1 MYRILIDQEGG
12 RVRRLRP
19 PHWEAYPAGEVFG
32 EHYHQDKKRA
42 LRFAWLQSRLMACDL
57 QKLGI
62 NVDCLPVL
70 DVPVRGSHDV
80 IGDRA
85 YGTEP
90 VIVSDIGLAASEGLL
105 SGGVL
110 PVIKHIPGHGRAGV
124 DSHKDLPV
132 VTATISELER
142 SDFEPFRRLNEMPL
156 AMTAHVVYTAID
168 ADNPATTSKRVIKDI
183 IRDYIGF
190 DGLLMCDDL
199 SMHALKGSFEER
211 TTASFDAGCDVVLH
225 CNGDLNEMRPIA
237 AASPKLS
244 GDSLRRAVQATD
256 LFASVKAC
264 DEDDLRSEFR
274 TLCDGNEKD
283 LVSIAQGSDV
293 ADVWDN
299 SEKEILSTEPQLKV
313 DVEGFEGPL
322 DLLLELSRRQKV
334 DLSKISILA
343 LAEQYLEF
351 VEEVRKLR
359 IELAADYLVMAAW
372 LAFLKSKLL
381 LPVEDSSDDE
391 MSGEEMAAQLAF
403 RLKRLEAMREAGK
416 RLVNRNR
423 LGRDFFRTRHSGTH
437 SN

>member
-1 MYRILIDQEGG
+1 MGITSAIFGCSGLSLTQDERDFFREVQPWGYILFGRNVDTPEQLATLVTDLKLCVSHKDVPILIDQEGG

-19 PHWEAYPAGEVFG
+19 PHWEAYPAGEAFG
-32 EHYHQDKKRA
+32 EHYHQDKERA

-132 VTATISELER
+132 VTATIEELKK
-142 SDFEPFRRLNEMPL
+142 SDFEPFRRLNKMPL

-168 ADNPATTSKRVIKDI
+168 ADNPATTSARIISDI

-211 TTASFDAGCDVVLH
+211 TAASFDAGCDVVLH
-225 CNGDLNEMRPIA
+225 CNGDLDEMRPIA
-237 AASPKLS
+237 ASSPKLS
-244 GDSLRRAVQATD
+244 GDSLRRAIQATD
-256 LFASVKAC
+256 LFANIKPC
-264 DEDDLRSEFR
+264 DEENFRKEFR
-274 TLCDGNEKD
+274 SLC
-283 LVSIAQGSDV
+283 
-293 ADVWDN
+293 
-299 SEKEILSTEPQLKV
+299 
-313 DVEGFEGPL
+313 EGETYGQDPT
-322 DLLLELSRRQKV
+322 
-334 DLSKISILA
+334 
-343 LAEQYLEF
+343 
-351 VEEVRKLR
+351 
-359 IELAADYLVMAAW
+359 
-372 LAFLKSKLL
+372 
-381 LPVEDSSDDE
+381 
-391 MSGEEMAAQLAF
+391 
-403 RLKRLEAMREAGK
+403 EAG
-416 RLVNRNR
+416 
-423 LGRDFFRTRHSGTH
+423 H
-437 SN
+437 

>member
-1 MYRILIDQEGG
+1 MGITSAIFGCSGLSLTQDERDFFHEVQPWGFILFGRNVDTPEQVTALVAELKSCVSHDDVPILIDQEGG

-57 QKLGI
+57 QQLGI

-132 VTATISELER
+132 VTATISELEK

-183 IRDYIGF
+183 IRDYIRF

-211 TTASFDAGCDVVLH
+211 TSASFDAGCDVVLH
-225 CNGDLNEMRPIA
+225 CNGDLSEMRPIA
-237 AASPKLS
+237 VASPKLS

-264 DEDDLRSEFR
+264 DEDDLRNEFR
-274 TLCDGNEKD
+274 ILCDGETYGQD
-283 LVSIAQGSDV
+283 P
-293 ADVWDN
+293 
-299 SEKEILSTEPQLKV
+299 T
-313 DVEGFEGPL
+313 
-322 DLLLELSRRQKV
+322 
-334 DLSKISILA
+334 
-343 LAEQYLEF
+343 
-351 VEEVRKLR
+351 
-359 IELAADYLVMAAW
+359 
-372 LAFLKSKLL
+372 
-381 LPVEDSSDDE
+381 
-391 MSGEEMAAQLAF
+391 
-403 RLKRLEAMREAGK
+403 EAG
-416 RLVNRNR
+416 
-423 LGRDFFRTRHSGTH
+423 H
-437 SN
+437 